1 MMAATKP
8 ARVAT
13 RPALGSTAL
22 EAWRKWRALSWQG
35 LPSYGNAL
43 GLGEFTWMPG
53 DQLHKVLTVFLT
65 RPATQSE
72 VDEVWDC
79 ILSGALRIYTR
90 RNGVGVSTLPVTILH
105 EMTGNPMPS
114 GMPE

>member
-1 MMAATKP
+1 MMTTTKP

-35 LPSYGNAL
+35 LPTYGNAL
-43 GLGEFTWMPG
+43 GLGEFTWLHG

-65 RPATQSE
+65 RPASPSE

-79 ILSGALRIYTR
+79 LLSGALRIYTR
-90 RNGVGVSTLPVTILH
+90 RNGVGVSSLPVTILH
-105 EMTGNPMPS
+105 EMSGSSLPS
-114 GMPE
+114 GIPG